1 MSNLYCAGNALPA
14 AFLSEPCYN
23 LVYLELA
30 ACRLTSLPPG
40 LPTLV
45 PNLRALN
52 LNYNFLDDAALRAL
66 EGLSRLTK
74 LTVIGSRLQGT
85 KALVRVLRGCPDAEV
100 VDLRYVPSFRPFLA
114 VFVRP

>member
-1 MSNLYCAGNALPA
+1 MSVLNCTGNAIPST
-14 AFLSEPCYN
+14 FLSEPCYN

-52 LNYNFLDDAALRAL
+52 LNYNFLDDTALRAL

-85 KALVRVLRGCPDAEV
+85 RALVRVLRGCPDAEV
-100 VDLRYVPSFRPFLA
+100 VDLRYVPTLRPSQSA
-114 VFVRP
+114 FVRQ